1 MGRGT
6 GMKSWQQR
14 ERIVQTAARIMA
26 EEGVKDYFLAKQKA
40 ADRLGVARNSPNLPR
55 NAEIE
60 VALAAY
66 QRLFRADTQPTQLRR
81 MREIACEAMHFFSS
95 FHPRLVGPVLS
106 GLADDHS
113 EITLH
118 LFAESLEQVALHL
131 SDAGIPHHL
140 EERRFR
146 VSATEPRPFPM
157 LRFLVDGTHIAAVVF
172 DVAAIRQAPVSPVTG
187 RPMERASLARVQ
199 DLLST
204 AIAV

>member
-14 ERIVQTAARIMA
+14 ERIVQAAARIMA

-66 QRLFRADTQPTQLRR
+66 QRLFLADIQPTQLRR
-81 MREIACEAMHFFSS
+81 MREIACEAMHFFRS

-106 GLADDHS
+106 GLADYHS
-113 EITLH
+113 EIALH
-118 LFAESLEQVALHL
+118 LFAESLEQVVLHL
-131 SDAGIPHHL
+131 TDAGIPHHL
-140 EERRFR
+140 EERRLR
-146 VSATEPRPFPM
+146 MGIREQRPFPM
-157 LRFLVDGTHIAAVVF
+157 LRFLVDGVPIAAVVF
-172 DVAAIRQAPVSPVTG
+172 DVDFIRQAPVSPTTG
-187 RPMERASLARVQ
+187 RPMERASLAHVQ
-199 DLLST
+199 HLLSS
-204 AIAV
+204 AAAV

>member
-6 GMKSWQQR
+6 GAKSWQQR

-26 EEGVKDYFLAKQKA
+26 EEGVKDYFSAKQKA

-60 VALAAY
+60 AALAAY
-66 QRLFRADTQPTQLRR
+66 QRLFRADTQPAQLRR
-81 MREIACEAMHFFSS
+81 MREIACEAMRFFRP
-95 FHPRLVGPVLS
+95 FHPRLVGSVLS
-106 GLADDHS
+106 GVADGHS

-131 SDAGIPHHL
+131 DDAGIPHHL

-146 VSATEPRPFPM
+146 VGTRERPFPL
-157 LRFLVDGTHIAAVVF
+157 LRFLVDGTRKPGTCAGLAGGRLVIHEKGGRGRLLVPTAKRAVY
-172 DVAAIRQAPVSPVTG
+172 RLWS
-187 RPMERASLARVQ
+187 RA
-199 DLLST
+199 T
-204 AIAV
+204 

>member
-6 GMKSWQQR
+6 GAKSWQQR

-26 EEGVKDYFLAKQKA
+26 EEGVKDYFSAKQKA

-60 VALAAY
+60 AALAAY
-66 QRLFRADTQPTQLRR
+66 QRLFRADTQPAQLRR
-81 MREIACEAMHFFSS
+81 MREIACEAMRFFRP

-106 GLADDHS
+106 GVADGHS

-131 SDAGIPHHL
+131 DDAGIPHHL

-146 VSATEPRPFPM
+146 MGTRERPFPL
-157 LRFLVDGTHIAAVVF
+157 LRFLVDGTPIAAVVF
-172 DVAAIRQAPVSPVTG
+172 DMAAIRQAPVSQATG

-199 DLLST
+199 DLLG
-204 AIAV
+204 AAV